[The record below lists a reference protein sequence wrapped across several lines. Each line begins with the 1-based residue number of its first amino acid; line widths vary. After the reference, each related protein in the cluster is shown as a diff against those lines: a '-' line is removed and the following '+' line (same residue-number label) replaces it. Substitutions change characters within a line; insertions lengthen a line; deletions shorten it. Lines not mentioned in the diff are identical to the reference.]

1 MNGVG
6 DLEGYANR
14 DSLKYRSKYN
24 LNHIPT
30 FFRGTLRYPGF
41 CKAWDVFV
49 QLGMTDDTYRI
60 EDSEHMTYR
69 KFINSFLMYRKHD
82 SVELKLAYHLGVSID
97 SPVMEALKWLGVFE
111 QRQIGLK
118 NATPAEILQSLLE
131 RKWKMR
137 YEDKDMIVMYNKFL
151 YDNQIGQPIEYI
163 SSMVVK
169 GENMD
174 NTAMSKTVGL
184 PLAISAEL
192 VLNGTIDLVGV
203 HVPTIPAI
211 YKPVL
216 KELEKE
222 GIKFTNVERQ
232 LPIDYW

>member
-1 MNGVG
+1 
-6 DLEGYANR
+6 
-14 DSLKYRSKYN
+14 
-24 LNHIPT
+24 
-30 FFRGTLRYPGF
+30 
-41 CKAWDVFV
+41 
-49 QLGMTDDTYRI
+49 MTDDTFRI
-60 EDSEHMTYR
+60 EDSEHMTFR

-111 QRQIGLK
+111 QRQIGIK

-151 YDNQIGQPIEYI
+151 YDNQTGQPMEYI

-169 GENMD
+169 GENMER
-174 NTAMSKTVGL
+174 TAMSKTVGL
-184 PLAISAEL
+184 PLAIAAEL
-192 VLNGTIDLVGV
+192 VLDGTIDLVGTQ
-203 HVPTIPAI
+203 VPMHPTI